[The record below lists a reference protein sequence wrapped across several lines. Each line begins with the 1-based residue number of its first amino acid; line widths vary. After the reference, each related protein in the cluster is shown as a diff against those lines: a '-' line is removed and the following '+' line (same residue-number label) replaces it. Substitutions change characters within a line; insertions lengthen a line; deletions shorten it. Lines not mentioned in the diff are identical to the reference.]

1 MSELR
6 DKIILRRA
14 LHRII
19 GERPINVLLIE
30 DNPGYTDLIGI
41 LLTKVK
47 GAQFNLECVNQLWRA
62 LERLGKGNIDVI
74 LLDLSL
80 PDSKGLD
87 TFFKVFD
94 QAPGVPIILLTIT
107 DDETLA
113 IKAVQA
119 GAQDYLIKGQ
129 VDGNLLVR
137 SIHYA
142 IERHRIQ
149 EELRRQ
155 TALKLQSSEARFR
168 NVLEKNADGIVVV
181 NKKGIVLFVNPA
193 AEAMFG
199 RRAEDLLGK
208 SFGYPVVAGEATE
221 LEIVRSGRESIAAE
235 MCVVETEWEN
245 DVVYLA
251 SLRDISEHKRVQEV
265 IRETNI
271 FLRNILDSSS
281 SISIISTDLE
291 HNILFWN
298 KGAENIF
305 GYKAEEVVGQH
316 KINILYPDDEDESKR
331 IIEEVRLFILKYK
344 KGMSC
349 EIREVTKDGRKLWIN
364 LTSAPRFDENGNI
377 IGLLGIGEDI
387 SERKRAQQA
396 IVQAK
401 QEWESTFDTIE
412 EMIFLTDSDG
422 TIRRVNRVMAK
433 KIGVTPED
441 LVGKRCQDVLSCGY
455 SETEQCCLWRLKKD
469 KVITPCEVK
478 LTSLDIW
485 VRTMA
490 YASYT
495 PQNELDYIVII
506 YRDITEE
513 RQREE
518 ALWKTEE
525 HLRIILEG
533 VSDGFAY
540 VDKKGIMLLVNDQ
553 MKEILRD
560 PHPEGKLLSSFCDHK
575 DQKILADQLREIW
588 KGKGAVY
595 EIELVDLTRQCHTLQ
610 VSGTPYRDKN
620 GVIQGVFGIYHDKTQ
635 ERETKKALSEFQ
647 EALNRSFFGTA
658 EVLSKIIENRDPY
671 TSGHST
677 GVAKLAAA
685 IARRMKLSEEEV
697 MGLYIS
703 GILHDIGKMAVPVE
717 ILVKPGRLTELEMA
731 LIRMHPL
738 GGYDTLKKIEF
749 PWPVAQIT
757 LQHHERING
766 TGYPHCL
773 KGEEIIPGARILAV
787 ADVVDAMTHHRPYRP
802 AWRLEKAMDEIS
814 QGRGSLYD
822 PQVIDACL
830 GLMKNNQAL
839 PPQNIG

>member
-1 MSELR
+1 ML
-6 DKIILRRA
+6 
-14 LHRII
+14 LHMEVEIQGKPTDEMENRCVS
-19 GERPINVLLIE
+19 VLLIE
-30 DNPGYTDLIGI
+30 NNHGYADLMRIV
-41 LLTKVK
+41 LSKVG
-47 GAQFNLECVNQLWRA
+47 GAQFNLECVNRLSHG
-62 LERLGKGNIDVI
+62 LERLGEGNFDVV
-74 LLDLSL
+74 LLDLAL

-87 TFFKVFD
+87 TFFRVFD
-94 QAPGVPIILLTIT
+94 QVPRVPIIVLTAT

-113 IKAVQA
+113 VKAVQA
-119 GAQDYLIKGQ
+119 GAQDYLVKGQ
-129 VDGNLLVR
+129 VDHNLLVR

-149 EELRRQ
+149 QELRQ
-155 TALKLQSSEARFR
+155 KTALKLQSSEARFR
-168 NVLEKNADGIVVV
+168 NVLEKNADGIIVVD
-181 NKKGIVLFVNPA
+181 NKGVVLFVNPA

-199 RRAEDLLGK
+199 RRAEELLGE
-208 SFGYPVVAGEATE
+208 SFGYPVVAGETTE
-221 LEIVRSGRESIAAE
+221 LEIVRSGGEPIAAE

-251 SLRDISEHKRVQEV
+251 SLRDITEHKRVQEV

-316 KINILYPDDEDESKR
+316 KINILYPDDGDEAKR
-331 IIEEVRLFILKYK
+331 KIEEIRLFILKNK
-344 KGMSC
+344 KGISC
-349 EIREVTKDGRKLWIN
+349 EIREITKDRRKLWIS

-377 IGLLGIGEDI
+377 IGILGIGEDI
-387 SERKRAQQA
+387 TERKRAQQA

-401 QEWESTFDTIE
+401 QEWESTFDTID
-412 EMIFLTDSDG
+412 EMIFLTDSEG
-422 TIRRVNRVMAK
+422 KIKRVNKVMAR
-433 KIGVTPED
+433 KIGVKPED
-441 LVGKRCQDVLSCGY
+441 LVGKRCQEALSCGY
-455 SETEQCCLWRLKKD
+455 SETEQCCLFRLKKD

-478 LTSLDIW
+478 LTALDIW

-495 PQNELDYIVII
+495 PQNELDYIVLI

-540 VDKKGIMLLVNDQ
+540 VDNRGIMLFVNDR
-553 MKEILRD
+553 MKEILKD
-560 PHPEGKLLSSFCDHK
+560 PHPEGKHLGSFCD
-575 DQKILADQLREIW
+575 DENQRILANQLKEIW
-588 KGKGAVY
+588 RGEGTVY
-595 EIELVDLTRQCHTLQ
+595 EIELMDLMRQGHTLQ
-610 VSGTPYRDKN
+610 VSGTPYRDKS

-635 ERETKKALSEFQ
+635 ERETKKALSEYQ
-647 EALNRSFFGTA
+647 EALHRSFFGTA

-677 GVAKLAAA
+677 GVAKLATA
-685 IARRMKLSEEEV
+685 IARRMKLSEEEI

-731 LIRMHPL
+731 LIRMHPM

-766 TGYPHCL
+766 TGYPQCL

-830 GLMKNNQAL
+830 GLMKNSQAL
-839 PPQNIG
+839 SHQNIG